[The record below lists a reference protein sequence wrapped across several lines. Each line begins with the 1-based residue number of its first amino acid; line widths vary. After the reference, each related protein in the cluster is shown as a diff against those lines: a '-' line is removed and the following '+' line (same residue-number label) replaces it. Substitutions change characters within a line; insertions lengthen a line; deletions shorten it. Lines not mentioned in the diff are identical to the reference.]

1 MITLNEIQEMWED
14 DCKLDELN
22 LGQES
27 TKIPELHAKYLN
39 MLTTFKLQLRKNKSN
54 LLSLRRLKWKY
65 FRGELS
71 QQELNTLGW
80 EQYLGNAPLNN
91 QMNEYLDSDSDV
103 IKLQDKVEYIEACLT
118 QLDYI
123 MRSINSRSFDIKNA
137 IEWSKFTSGVL

>member
-1 MITLNEIQEMWED
+1 MWEE

-27 TKIPELHAKYLN
+27 TKIPELHSKYLN

-65 FRGELS
+65 FRGELT
-71 QQELNTLGW
+71 QEALNKLGW
-80 EQYLGNAPLNN
+80 DQYLGKAPLNN
-91 QMNEYLDSDSDV
+91 QMNEYLDSDPD
-103 IKLQDKVEYIEACLT
+103 IITLQDKVEYIEACLT

>member
-1 MITLNEIQEMWED
+1 MWEE

-27 TKIPELHAKYLN
+27 TKIPELHSKYLN

-65 FRGELS
+65 FRGELT
-71 QQELNTLGW
+71 QEELNKLGW
-80 EQYLGNAPLNN
+80 DQYLGKAPLNN
-91 QMNEYLDSDSDV
+91 QMNEYLDSDPD
-103 IKLQDKVEYIEACLT
+103 IITLQDKVEYIEACLT